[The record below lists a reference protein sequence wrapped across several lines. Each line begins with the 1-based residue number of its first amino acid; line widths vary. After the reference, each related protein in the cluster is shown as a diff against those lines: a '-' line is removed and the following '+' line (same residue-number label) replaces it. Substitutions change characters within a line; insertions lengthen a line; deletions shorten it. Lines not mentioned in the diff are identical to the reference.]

1 MTVSLL
7 AGACQPPSREVDI
20 WTAKPGP
27 ATFETDAPYPYR
39 VLGSELFEVCATFAT
54 ECSNG
59 HRSCADWY
67 GQQDS
72 RIEGHAPEEECFRLA
87 PVEAR

>member
-7 AGACQPPSREVDI
+7 AGACQPPSRKVDI
-20 WTAKPGP
+20 GTAKPGP
-27 ATFETDAPYPYR
+27 ATLETDATYPYR
-39 VLGSELFEVCATFAT
+39 VLGSELFEVCSTFAT

-59 HRSCADWY
+59 RRSCADWY

-72 RIEGHAPEEECFRLA
+72 RIEGHGPGKECFQLA